1 MDVPGSRFNIKQCH
15 LCFKCHMWAAVFS
28 ISGFHALSL
37 NWLSRNL
44 NAACFHILRMRK
56 HLSAQHKP
64 LPQHTHQLSKA
75 FRVEKQ
81 EFDSFSQICGEGI
94 VHYTMWVA
102 EGPTLHI
109 DRNAFYFGIKHN
121 DEGMKT
127 SERRSQRVAYT
138 DENNN
143 MWTHIYS
150 AATQAALF
158 KTLESCYR
166 RVHLKYWIYA
176 NLFYFIFLIY

>member
-1 MDVPGSRFNIKQCH
+1 MDVPGSQYNIKQCH
-15 LCFKCHMWAAVFS
+15 LCFKRHVWAAVFS
-28 ISGFHALSL
+28 INGFHALSL
-37 NWLSRNL
+37 NWPSRNL

-56 HLSAQHKP
+56 RLPAKYKL
-64 LPQHTHQLSKA
+64 LPQRTHQLSKV
-75 FRVEKQ
+75 FIVEKQ

-102 EGPTLHI
+102 EGLTLHI

-143 MWTHIYS
+143 MWTHICS

-166 RVHLKYWIYA
+166 RVHLKYWIHP
-176 NLFYFIFLIY
+176 NDFFF